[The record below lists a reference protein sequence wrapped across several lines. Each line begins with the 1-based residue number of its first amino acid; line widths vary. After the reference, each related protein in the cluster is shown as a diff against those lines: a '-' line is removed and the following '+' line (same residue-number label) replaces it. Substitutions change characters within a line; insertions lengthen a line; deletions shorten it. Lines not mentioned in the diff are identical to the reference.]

1 MRALVI
7 AAALT
12 LGACA
17 VSPEQQAR
25 SQVEW
30 SRIQAEREARNPT
43 SRPTRTIAW
52 MTPEQ
57 VRDQIVV
64 RCATGGFNVAS
75 SDPSHI
81 ICDRDAGVL
90 AGALLTQG
98 YGPQPR
104 LQFHVVTAMVSNGV
118 VVVGWQQ
125 LQTYT
130 WTGAPGMNESGM
142 NRTQRAEVERVLADL
157 HPVSS
162 QVQPSGPNQTPT
174 H

>member
-1 MRALVI
+1 MRALI
-7 AAALT
+7 ITTALILTGCATEPTCGRAFCTAQENAAAR
-12 LGACA
+12 A
-17 VSPEQQAR
+17 QQ
-25 SQVEW
+25 SV
-30 SRIQAEREARNPT
+30 
-43 SRPTRTIAW
+43 RPTRTIAG

-162 QVQPSGPNQTPT
+162 QTP
-174 H
+174 